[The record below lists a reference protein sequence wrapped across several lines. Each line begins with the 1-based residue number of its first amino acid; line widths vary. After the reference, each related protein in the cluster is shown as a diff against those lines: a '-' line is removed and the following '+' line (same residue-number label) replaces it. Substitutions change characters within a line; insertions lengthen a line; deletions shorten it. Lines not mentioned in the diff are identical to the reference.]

1 MMEAGLPEERGHH
14 RGYKSDADREAMN
27 TRSLDFAFLREQ
39 IVGIDSTFRTP
50 FGERLM
56 VYCDYT
62 ASGRCLDFIERYLMR
77 LQRHYANTHTEDDL
91 TGRNMT
97 SLLRQAEQSIK
108 DSGNAGPGGR
118 IIAYGAGCTA
128 TIYRFQQMVGV
139 AFPPVTRHLLFSM
152 INRFIQTTHGEGKG
166 SRQAEMERALEDF
179 LTERQPVVFIGSYE
193 HHSNEL
199 TWRDGLAT
207 VVPVD
212 MDENGGLDLAHLEE
226 LLKAPEYQDRLRI
239 GAFSAAS
246 NVTGLLTPVHDV
258 ARLLHRHIALA
269 SFDYAAC
276 APYVEIDMNP
286 PAGPEGGDP
295 SLDAIFISPHK
306 FVGGPG
312 STGVL
317 VFNERIYHH
326 DMGPTISGGG
336 TVSYVNPV
344 EHDFYSDI
352 EEREKPGTP
361 GVLQTLKASLVFQIK
376 SALSVDRI
384 EARELELVERAFARW
399 KTNPQLELLGDPDP
413 RRRVAI
419 ISFNIKDPWGSY
431 LHPKFTTVLL
441 NDLFGLQTRA
451 GCACAG
457 PFGHYLLDID
467 MELSNRYRK
476 VVEQGYLGLKPG
488 WCRLGFHFTM
498 DDVEADY
505 IIDTVDFVARHGH
518 MFLPFYTFDP
528 KGGHW
533 THKEDVAPMGEFSL
547 ESALDPT
554 DDARPHPL
562 PPDIRAALYQ
572 TYLDQAHRMAQEQ
585 EATAPEVSDRLEGEL
600 GELQFFSMLATSE

>member
-1 MMEAGLPEERGHH
+1 M
-14 RGYKSDADREAMN
+14 DADRGGMDPG
-27 TRSLDFAFLREQ
+27 SLDFAFLREQ
-39 IVGIDSTFRTP
+39 IVGIDSTFATP

-62 ASGRCLDFIERYLMR
+62 ASARCLDFVERYLMR

-91 TGRNMT
+91 TGRSMT
-97 SLLRQAEQSIK
+97 RLLRQAEQSIK
-108 DSGNAGPGGR
+108 EAVNAGPAGR

-128 TIYRFQQMVGV
+128 AIYRFQQMVGV
-139 AFPPVTRHLLFSM
+139 AFPPVTRNLLFSYLR
-152 INRFIQTTHGEGKG
+152 RFTKQVHGNGGEGK
-166 SRQAEMERALEDF
+166 QADMERALKEF
-179 LTERQPVVFIGSYE
+179 LNRNQPVVFIGSYE

-212 MDENGGLDLAHLEE
+212 MDGSGGLDLAHLEQ
-226 LLKAPEYQDRLRI
+226 LLQAPEYQHRLRI

-246 NVTGLLTPVHDV
+246 NVTGLLTPVHEV
-258 ARLLHRHIALA
+258 ARLLHRHGALA
-269 SFDYAAC
+269 AFDYAAC
-276 APYVEIDMNP
+276 APYVGIDMNP
-286 PAGPEGGDP
+286 PVGPQGGDP

-306 FVGGPG
+306 FLGGPG

-317 VFNERIYHH
+317 VFNERVYNRSLP
-326 DMGPTISGGG
+326 PTISGGG
-336 TVSYVNPV
+336 TVSYVNPT
-344 EHDFYSDI
+344 EHDFYDDI

-361 GVLQTLKASLVFQIK
+361 GVLQTLKAALAFQIK
-376 SALSVDRI
+376 SALTVERI
-384 EARELELVERAFARW
+384 EAREMELVERAFTRW
-399 KTNPQLELLGDPDP
+399 KTNPNLELLGNPDP

-419 ISFNIKDPWGSY
+419 ASFNIKDPWGGY

-457 PFGHYLLDID
+457 PYGHYLLDIG

-505 IIDTVDFVARHGH
+505 VIDTIDFVARHGH
-518 MFLPFYTFDP
+518 LFLPFYAFDP
-528 KGGHW
+528 KSGQWSHVEEVDTMERFTLG
-533 THKEDVAPMGEFSL
+533 
-547 ESALDPT
+547 SALDQF
-554 DDARPHPL
+554 DDACPRPL
-562 PPDIRAALYQ
+562 AADIRSRLYQ
-572 TYLDQAHRMAQEQ
+572 TYLDHAHSLAKEL
-585 EATAPEVSDRLEGEL
+585 EAKAPASTVQMEGEL
-600 GELQFFSMLATSE
+600 GELQFFSMVEGNL